1 MIGTMLAQT
10 LSHRALITSLALL
23 AAPIACSG
31 GGSDS
36 ESDTSTDTSTATSTA
51 SDSDTSN
58 AGSATMSAS
67 GTTSAGSG
75 ASDSASSGS
84 TSETSTTSQVSDSN
98 TSDSTVSTTEP
109 TGTTSLGT
117 TSDSTTDA
125 TTDTTTDA
133 TTDTTTDST
142 TDATTDGTTSDGTT
156 TTGGDCV
163 PAEEVCNEIDDDCD
177 GLIDNVDVGM
187 DGICDCLSI
196 ALVGKQGANP
206 SAEFQTWL
214 EAQGTQVDRINTN
227 PDEPL
232 DKATLEKYDIII
244 LDRLVRPYTE
254 DEAAATKNW
263 IENGGGLMSM
273 TGYANNQAVAGRPNS
288 LIKPMGLSYNT
299 SKGFFSGP
307 ITSFTDHPINV
318 GLTSVSFYGGLY
330 VDMVDD
336 GVGVNDPIMTLPQ
349 GPVGVVQDR
358 LNGSLFIFGDEWVQF
373 DSEWKNIP
381 QIKQFWV
388 QVLAYIG
395 PKEFCLLPQ

>member
-1 MIGTMLAQT
+1 MIRVMLAQP
-10 LSHRALITSLALL
+10 LSHRALITSLALF
-23 AAPIACSG
+23 AAPLACSG
-31 GGSDS
+31 GGSES
-36 ESDTSTDTSTATSTA
+36 ESDTSSDTATA
-51 SDSDTSN
+51 SDSETTS
-58 AGSATMSAS
+58 ASSATMSAS
-67 GTTSAGSG
+67 GTTSASSG

-98 TSDSTVSTTEP
+98 ASDSTVSTTDP

-117 TSDSTTDA
+117 TSGTTTDATTDA
-125 TTDTTTDA
+125 TTDTTTDG
-133 TTDTTTDST
+133 TTNG
-142 TDATTDGTTSDGTT
+142 TTDGTTDGTT
-156 TTGGDCV
+156 TDDTTTTGEDCV

-177 GLIDNVDVGM
+177 GFIDNVDVGM

-196 ALVGKQGANP
+196 ALVGNEGANP
-206 SAEFQTWL
+206 SAEFQAWL

-227 PDEPL
+227 PNEPL

-244 LDRLVRPYTE
+244 LDWLVRGYTA
-254 DEAAATKNW
+254 DEAAATKDW

-273 TGYANNQAVAGRPNS
+273 TGHTNSQIVADRPNS

-307 ITSFTDHPINV
+307 ITSFTDHPINA
-318 GLTSVSFYGGLY
+318 GLTSVSFFGGLY
-330 VDMVDD
+330 VDIVDD
-336 GVGVNDPIMTLPQ
+336 GVGVNDSIMTLPQ

-358 LNGSLFIFGDEWVQF
+358 VNGSLFIFGDEWVEF